1 MRHGAGDGCP
11 PKFGLYFAGQAA
23 AADGLAV
30 AVGALADWWL
40 PTDRDDA
47 RDALLELWRRA
58 IRPAGPA
65 PITSPSVSVVGRSA
79 IRTAAITRSFGSADP
94 SVMIPILPDI
104 RRIQGPADPSGM
116 RTDSHHAQDHAFGSE
131 AGRAARRRQR

>member
-1 MRHGAGDGCP
+1 LQGKP
-11 PKFGLYFAGQAA
+11 PPPMGWPSRW
-23 AADGLAV
+23 V
-30 AVGALADWWL
+30 PWPDWWL

-116 RTDSHHAQDHAFGSE
+116 RTDSNHAQDHAFGSE